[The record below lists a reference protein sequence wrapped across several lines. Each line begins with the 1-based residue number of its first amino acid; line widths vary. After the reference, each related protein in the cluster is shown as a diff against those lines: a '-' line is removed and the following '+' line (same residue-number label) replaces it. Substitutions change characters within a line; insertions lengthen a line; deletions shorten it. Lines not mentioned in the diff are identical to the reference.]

1 MIRDEFSVYEI
12 TGGDYSIY
20 RLGYSEARDVA
31 NEIMRCDPYGGI
43 PFVLKL
49 EMDTREAPSD
59 SVKISRSDF
68 ELFLEKASDPFRT
81 PEDD

>member
-59 SVKISRSDF
+59 TVKISRSDF
-68 ELFLEKASDPFRT
+68 ELFLDKVSDPFPT

>member
-1 MIRDEFSVYEI
+1 MIRDEFSVYEV

-20 RLGYSEARDVA
+20 RLGFSEAREVA

-43 PFVLKL
+43 PFVFKL

-68 ELFLEKASDPFRT
+68 ELFLEKASDPFPT

>member
-1 MIRDEFSVYEI
+1 MIKDEFSVYEI

-31 NEIMRCDPYGGI
+31 NEIIRCDPYGGI

-68 ELFLEKASDPFRT
+68 ELLLEKASDPF
-81 PEDD
+81 PVAEDD

>member
-1 MIRDEFSVYEI
+1 MINDEFSVYEI

-20 RLGYSEARDVA
+20 RLGYSEAREVA

-49 EMDTREAPSD
+49 EMDTREAPRD
-59 SVKISRSDF
+59 SVRIDRSDF
-68 ELFLEKASDPFRT
+68 DLFLEKVSDPFPT
-81 PEDD
+81 QEDD

>member
-1 MIRDEFSVYEI
+1 MNRDKFSVYEV

-20 RLGYSEARDVA
+20 RLDYSEARDVA

-43 PFVLKL
+43 PFVFKL
-49 EMDTREAPSD
+49 EMDAREAPSD
-59 SVKISRSDF
+59 TVKISRSDF
-68 ELFLEKASDPFRT
+68 EIFLDKVSDPFPT

>member
-49 EMDTREAPSD
+49 SMDTREAPSD
-59 SVKISRSDF
+59 TVKIDRSDF
-68 ELFLEKASDPFRT
+68 ELFLDKVSDPFPT
-81 PEDD
+81 PEED

>member
-1 MIRDEFSVYEI
+1 
-12 TGGDYSIY
+12 
-20 RLGYSEARDVA
+20 
-31 NEIMRCDPYGGI
+31 MRCDPYGGI

-68 ELFLEKASDPFRT
+68 ELFLEKASDPFPT

>member
-1 MIRDEFSVYEI
+1 MIRDEFSVYEV

-20 RLGYSEARDVA
+20 RLGFSEAREVA

-43 PFVLKL
+43 PFVCKL
-49 EMDTREAPSD
+49 VMDAREDLND
-59 SVKISRSDF
+59 SLRISRSDF
-68 ELFLEKASDPFRT
+68 EIFLDKVSDPFPT

>member
-31 NEIMRCDPYGGI
+31 NEIMRCDPYG
-43 PFVLKL
+43 
-49 EMDTREAPSD
+49 S
-59 SVKISRSDF
+59 
-68 ELFLEKASDPFRT
+68 
-81 PEDD
+81 

>member
-1 MIRDEFSVYEI
+1 MINDEFSVYEI

-20 RLGYSEARDVA
+20 RLGYSEAREVA

-49 EMDTREAPSD
+49 EMDTTEAPRD
-59 SVKISRSDF
+59 SVRIDRSDF
-68 ELFLEKASDPFRT
+68 DLFLEKVSDPFPT
-81 PEDD
+81 QEDD